1 MPRHG
6 VYANRNAGHKARQAG
21 LFAEAKDDAE
31 RLAAAFAWFRS
42 SAALLARRRPPKGSD
57 GEAHARTAAR
67 LMREMTVYL
76 KRAAEAIDRGDYDT
90 ERVTRSDSN
99 PR

>member
-1 MPRHG
+1 MPQYG
-6 VYANRNAGHKARQAG
+6 VYANRNAGHKARQAR
-21 LFAEAKDDAE
+21 LYAEAKDDAA

-57 GEAHARTAAR
+57 REAHEQASAR
-67 LMREMTVYL
+67 LVRDMAAYL